1 MSKQDLIKI
10 DGTIEEV
17 LPATTFRVT
26 LENGHTILATL
37 GGRLRQHNIR
47 ISLGDRVEVELSP
60 YDLTRGRI
68 TYRR

>member
-1 MSKQDLIKI
+1 MSKQDNITI

-17 LPATTFRVT
+17 LPATTFRVL
-26 LENGHTILATL
+26 LENGHTIIATL

-47 ISLGDRVEVELSP
+47 IALGDRVEVAVSP
-60 YDLTRGRI
+60 YDLSRGRI